1 VKDDMNNSKRRVH
14 VQGHVDPLTVNV
26 GMCSCGDIRDGEGI
40 AFEFGNGGGWV
51 VPLDELR
58 AIVREADEYRAK
70 HGDAIR
76 AAWAQEEA
84 DDAAEAL
91 K

>member
-1 VKDDMNNSKRRVH
+1 VKDGINMTTRRVH
-14 VQGHVDPLTVNV
+14 VQGSIEPLTVNV
-26 GMCSCGDIRDGEGI
+26 GMCSCGDIERGEGI
-40 AFEFGNGGGWV
+40 AFRFGDEGIWA

-70 HGDAIR
+70 YGDEIR